1 MYRLPPRSVFHV
13 AVLAL
18 ALVAGAEEVTRLQQV
33 TDELASLQTVVQKLP
48 PGRERKKLE
57 GRSALLERERDLLR
71 RRQLLEAKE
80 QAIDQRQDQNPGARL
95 QSLIRTLEAHT
106 QPLQTRLET
115 LNDRLR
121 SAAARRDELRA
132 ARQRLSAE
140 VGGEARDLRP
150 GALDEQLITAGEEID
165 SLQLQREA
173 VGCGLAIARE
183 LETIAQRQH
192 DEPVFPPLNLGKWWD
207 RRRELQDRAARLAVT
222 AESVAAVNERLATAR
237 EALALANEKLAG
249 IDEEIA
255 LLAPQT
261 GFFRSTPGV
270 DRLLAAA
277 HRDKAAL
284 SARVP
289 FLVAQQTALEEA
301 AAALAQHRELMRTA
315 SAWLADRQQHYTRR
329 FTRWF
334 AWPAAAAVVVVL
346 LFAAG
351 DRLAL
356 PRLYSRET
364 LVSARRVNRYLAVAV
379 LLVVLAAFFFDD
391 LRMLATTLGIVS
403 AALVIALQDVFASLA
418 GWFAIVVSGKI
429 HVGDRVEIDGVK
441 GDVLEIQLFRT
452 TLNEIDAD
460 LHLDHPTGRI
470 VSIPNSFIFRHR
482 VHNSTHGHR
491 WVWLRT
497 DITVTYETPL
507 AEATTVIRKALEETS
522 AEAFAQARREVGAME
537 ARYGRTDAVYE
548 PKLHCT
554 IGDSG
559 VVFTLVTIADYQ
571 GKSTM
576 RTKLHSRILA
586 DFARDPRLQL
596 AYPTHREIF
605 ASESTAKAEHAV
617 DVATA
622 VDVPGPVR
630 LSAWP
635 GSAN

>member
-1 MYRLPPRSVFHV
+1 MYRFLLRHACLV
-13 AVLAL
+13 AMLVL

-33 TDELASLQTVVQKLP
+33 TDELATLQTVVQKLP

-57 GRSALLERERDLLR
+57 ERRALLERERDLLR
-71 RRQLLEAKE
+71 KRQLLEAKE
-80 QAIDQRQDQNPGARL
+80 QAIDQRQDNNPAARL
-95 QSLIRTLEAHT
+95 QTLARTLEAHT

-115 LNDRLR
+115 LNERLR
-121 SAAARRDELRA
+121 AAAARRDELRA
-132 ARQRLSAE
+132 ARQRLAGDAS
-140 VGGEARDLRP
+140 GEARDTRP
-150 GALDEQLITAGEEID
+150 GALDEQLLTVGEEID

-183 LETIAQRQH
+183 LEAIAQRQR
-192 DEPVFPPLNLGKWWD
+192 DEPVSPPLNLGKWWD
-207 RRRELQDRAARLAVT
+207 RRRELQGRAARLAAT
-222 AESVAAVNERLATAR
+222 EEAAAAVGERLATAR

-249 IDEEIA
+249 IDDEIA

-289 FLVAQQTALEEA
+289 FLVAQQTALEEEA
-301 AAALAQHRELMRTA
+301 AAIAQHRELLRTA
-315 SAWLADRQQHYTRR
+315 RAWLADRQQQYTRR
-329 FTRWF
+329 FARWF
-334 AWPAAAAVVVVL
+334 VWPAAAAAAVVA

-351 DRLAL
+351 DRVAL
-356 PRLYSRET
+356 PRLYSKEM
-364 LVSARRVNRYLAVAV
+364 LVSARRVNRYLAVGV
-379 LLVVLAAFFFDD
+379 LLVVLAAFFFED

-418 GWFAIVVSGKI
+418 GWFGIVVSGKI

-441 GDVLEIQLFRT
+441 GDVLELQLFRT
-452 TLNEIDAD
+452 TLNELDGD

-482 VHNSTHGHR
+482 VHNATHGHR

-522 AEAFAQARREVGAME
+522 AEAFAEARREVGSME
-537 ARYGRTDAVYE
+537 ARYGRADAVYE
-548 PKLHCT
+548 PKLYCT

-559 VVFTLVTIADYQ
+559 VVFTLVTIADYR

-576 RTKLHSRILA
+576 RTKLHGRILA

-605 ASESTAKAEHAV
+605 TSESTAKTERAV

-622 VDVPGPVR
+622 VEPPGPVR